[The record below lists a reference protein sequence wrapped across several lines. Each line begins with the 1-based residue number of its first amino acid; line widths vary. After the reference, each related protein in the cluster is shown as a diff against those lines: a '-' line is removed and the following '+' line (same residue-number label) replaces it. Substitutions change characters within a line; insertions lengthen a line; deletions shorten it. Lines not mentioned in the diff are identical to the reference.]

1 MGIRFLKCYTVSVV
15 RRCYGYQIF
24 KVLYGKCCAEV
35 LWVSDFKVS
44 YGRCCAVASRCYV
57 VFFRTGENIMVMYE
71 YQEKV

>member
-35 LWVSDFKVS
+35 L
-44 YGRCCAVASRCYV
+44 
-57 VFFRTGENIMVMYE
+57 
-71 YQEKV
+71 